1 MDNHILA
8 ICGAAALVAFIHVI
22 AGPDHYI
29 PSIVLAKANKWS
41 AKRTALI
48 SIFCGVGHILSSV
61 VVGLI
66 AVAIGISLGALEHI
80 ESIRGGVAAYLL
92 IGFGLAYAIWGI
104 RYAIK
109 SKPHMHLHLHPEGF
123 EHSHGHTH
131 FGEHAHAHQERNKRL
146 FWIMFIIFVFGVC
159 EPLIPL
165 VMVPAIEQNWWGVL
179 AVALVFGSITVATMT
194 TIIVLSYKGLEPVRL
209 GFMERYSHLG
219 AGSIIAMLGFAV
231 RFFGL

>member
-29 PSIVLAKANKWS
+29 PFIVLAKANKWS

-80 ESIRGGVAAYLL
+80 ESIRGGSRSLFTYRLWFSL
-92 IGFGLAYAIWGI
+92 C
-104 RYAIK
+104 
-109 SKPHMHLHLHPEGF
+109 HMGDTLC
-123 EHSHGHTH
+123 
-131 FGEHAHAHQERNKRL
+131 HQK
-146 FWIMFIIFVFGVC
+146 
-159 EPLIPL
+159 
-165 VMVPAIEQNWWGVL
+165 
-179 AVALVFGSITVATMT
+179 
-194 TIIVLSYKGLEPVRL
+194 
-209 GFMERYSHLG
+209 
-219 AGSIIAMLGFAV
+219 
-231 RFFGL
+231 